1 MAQDGKVVINIDSNA
16 SKVARDFQN
25 LSNDT
30 AKYERILQNV
40 AGTSNATLP
49 IYDKIRS
56 KLKEQQS
63 AVNSAIT
70 SYQKLANAQKSG
82 IGFSQLN
89 SVTGSA
95 IERLR
100 NLALQGRQNSAE
112 FQKLAKSVKE
122 AYAQLNQAQN
132 AVNNAISDKPVQKV
146 TLLTSNFYKLK
157 KSISDFE
164 NTGDVF
170 SKIDER
176 LSKLQNGSNS
186 VQTGFKALSKT
197 NISINSETAQRK
209 LQVLRQETTRAITA
223 FEQLT
228 NASKSLTTFGNLS
241 SQTNLFT
248 ERLRTLAL
256 RGQANSVE
264 FKRMAEAVKNANKQ
278 LNSAENIVNKAIG
291 NTSGLSG
298 ALGTLGGSLGSLR
311 SLASG
316 AAAGFAAMKLK
327 DYGQYALQTSA
338 AFEQLAISFR
348 VMTGS
353 AQTGQELTDAIIKL
367 GAETPMTAQQLSKAA
382 QLLLSFGESAENII
396 PDLQLLGDIT
406 GGEVNRFNMLAL
418 AFAQVGANGKLMGQ
432 DLLQMV
438 NAGFNP
444 LQIMSQT
451 TGKSMGQLREEMSEG
466 RISFQ
471 MVAQAMRDAAS
482 EGGRYFGL
490 MEQQSQSLNGLLSTM
505 GDTWEQVAKNIG
517 DLFLPVAKSAVQG
530 LIRLGEAVLNLQ
542 NKMKAF
548 TAGLRHE
555 TADSNYKLAEGY
567 RKQAAEL
574 QQLAKVYE
582 QRGNSNW
589 AASYRKKAQ
598 QFLEVAE
605 RFQQKAQ
612 QIEKKAQKSVL
623 SQSGAN
629 TGFNAT
635 VLSSGDDKKGR
646 QKRQLTISEKLQ
658 KSYNEEYRR
667 LQDLAVQGVTSG
679 KVWDSQVA
687 KVNNLSNA
695 LERMKQVTDLS
706 VIPPFQA
713 LNTEIQKAQ
722 ERVNNLAA
730 SKIVNLTELK
740 QAKTELTTLQKKLY
754 DVQQAAST
762 SPYQQKQNQIS
773 YLQSQLQDM
782 AISGQ
787 AGSAGFNA
795 LKNQLK
801 QAQNEITKA
810 NAAVQNSVG
819 LTWSSISGTIS
830 SQLSYALTTPLQ
842 QGENAFERLGNVA
855 LNIIGQIAQAWLS
868 SKLMN
873 LFNGSGSGGGS
884 GILGTIGGAVGSFF
898 GPIGSAVGGIIG
910 NTVGKFF
917 NANGNAFSH
926 GRVLPFAQGGVV
938 SSPTMFPMSG
948 NRTGIMGEK
957 GAEAIMPLKR
967 AANGQLGV
975 QAQTAPATV
984 NIYNQSDSK
993 IETVQ
998 RPDGDTDIFI
1008 RRVNNALRNERTQA
1022 GFSTALQRNQS
1033 RGVQAS

>member
-1 MAQDGKVVINIDSNA
+1 MAQDGKVIINIDSNA
-16 SKVARDFQN
+16 AKTQQEFASLDAT
-25 LSNDT
+25 T
-30 AKYERILQNV
+30 AKYNQTLKNTQNT
-40 AGTSNATLP
+40 A
-49 IYDKIRS
+49 
-56 KLKEQQS
+56 
-63 AVNSAIT
+63 NS
-70 SYQKLANAQKSG
+70 
-82 IGFSQLN
+82 
-89 SVTGSA
+89 
-95 IERLR
+95 
-100 NLALQGRQNSAE
+100 
-112 FQKLAKSVKE
+112 
-122 AYAQLNQAQN
+122 
-132 AVNNAISDKPVQKV
+132 
-146 TLLTSNFYKLK
+146 
-157 KSISDFE
+157 
-164 NTGDVF
+164 
-170 SKIDER
+170 
-176 LSKLQNGSNS
+176 
-186 VQTGFKALSKT
+186 
-197 NISINSETAQRK
+197 
-209 LQVLRQETTRAITA
+209 
-223 FEQLT
+223 
-228 NASKSLTTFGNLS
+228 SKSSLGAYGNQL
-241 SQTNLFT
+241 
-248 ERLRTLAL
+248 
-256 RGQANSVE
+256 
-264 FKRMAEAVKNANKQ
+264 KANKT
-278 LNSAENIVNKAIG
+278 SA
-291 NTSGLSG
+291 SGLSG
-298 ALGTLGGSLGSLR
+298 ALGSLGGSLGSLKG
-311 SLASG
+311 LTV
-316 AAAGFAAMKLK
+316 AAAGGFAAMKLK
-327 DYGQYALQTSA
+327 DYGQYALSTSA

-353 AQTGQELTDAIIKL
+353 AQTGQELTDAIVEL
-367 GAETPMTAQQLSKAA
+367 GAKTPMTAQQLSKAA

-396 PDLQLLGDIT
+396 PDLKLLGDIT
-406 GGEVNRFNMLAL
+406 GGEVNRFNQLSL
-418 AFAQVGANGKLMGQ
+418 AFAQVGANGRLMGQ

-444 LQIMSQT
+444 LQIISQK

-471 MVAQAMRDAAS
+471 MVAQAMKDAAS

-517 DLFLPVAKSAVQG
+517 DLFLPIAKGAVKALINIGQSAQWVTG
-530 LIRLGEAVLNLQ
+530 
-542 NKMKAF
+542 
-548 TAGLRHE
+548 
-555 TADSNYKLAEGY
+555 KLKEMIESMDYGSINSQANIIAEM
-567 RKQAAEL
+567 RNRRSQ
-574 QQLAKVYE
+574 YE
-582 QRGNSNW
+582 QMLT
-589 AASYRKKAQ
+589 KAQ
-598 QFLEVAE
+598 STGNKSQVTFITNQIKQLDAAIE
-605 RFQQKAQ
+605 RTAPKL
-612 QIEKKAQKSVL
+612 KKLVDEQRQSTKSNID
-623 SQSGAN
+623 AR
-629 TGFNAT
+629 GFDAT
-635 VLSSGDDKKGR
+635 VSSSGDDKKGR
-646 QKRQLTISEKLQ
+646 EKRQLTISEQLQ

-730 SKIVNLTELK
+730 SKIVNLNELK

-762 SPYQQKQNQIS
+762 SPYQQKQNQVN
-773 YLQSQLQDM
+773 YLQGQLQDM

-787 AGSAGFNA
+787 TGSAGFNA

-855 LNIIGQIAQAWLS
+855 LNVIGQIAQAWLS
-868 SKLMN
+868 SKLTN
-873 LFNGSGSGGGS
+873 LFNGSSGGKG
-884 GILGTIGGAVGSFF
+884 LGTRFGNAAKGAATGSAGGIWGAIGGAISG
-898 GPIGSAVGGIIG
+898 
-910 NTVGKFF
+910 FF

-938 SSPTMFPMSG
+938 SSPTMFPMAG

-967 AANGQLGV
+967 APNGQLGV

-984 NIYNQSDSK
+984 NIYNQSDSR

-1008 RRVNNALRNERTQA
+1008 RKVNNALRNERTQA
-1022 GFSTALQRNQS
+1022 GFSSALQRNQS

>member
-1 MAQDGKVVINIDSNA
+1 MSNQDGRVIINIDSNA
-16 SKVARDFQN
+16 SKAQREFEALDVTTSKYNQTLKNTQN
-25 LSNDT
+25 T
-30 AKYERILQNV
+30 AN
-40 AGTSNATLP
+40 S
-49 IYDKIRS
+49 S
-56 KLKEQQS
+56 KS
-63 AVNSAIT
+63 
-70 SYQKLANAQKSG
+70 
-82 IGFSQLN
+82 
-89 SVTGSA
+89 
-95 IERLR
+95 
-100 NLALQGRQNSAE
+100 
-112 FQKLAKSVKE
+112 
-122 AYAQLNQAQN
+122 
-132 AVNNAISDKPVQKV
+132 
-146 TLLTSNFYKLK
+146 
-157 KSISDFE
+157 
-164 NTGDVF
+164 
-170 SKIDER
+170 
-176 LSKLQNGSNS
+176 
-186 VQTGFKALSKT
+186 ALSSYG
-197 NISINSETAQRK
+197 N
-209 LQVLRQETTRAITA
+209 
-223 FEQLT
+223 QL
-228 NASKSLTTFGNLS
+228 K
-241 SQTNLFT
+241 
-248 ERLRTLAL
+248 
-256 RGQANSVE
+256 
-264 FKRMAEAVKNANKQ
+264 ANKT
-278 LNSAENIVNKAIG
+278 SAGGFDN
-291 NTSGLSG
+291 
-298 ALGTLGGSLGSLR
+298 ALGSLGGSLGSLKG
-311 SLASG
+311 LTVA

-327 DYGQYALQTSA
+327 DYGQYALQTA
-338 AFEQLAISFR
+338 ASFEQLAISFR

-367 GAETPMTAQQLSKAA
+367 GAETPMTAQQLSKTA

-396 PDLQLLGDIT
+396 PDLKLLGDIT

-451 TGKSMGQLREEMSEG
+451 TGKSMGELRKEMEEG

-574 QQLAKVYE
+574 QQVAKDYE
-582 QRGNSNW
+582 QRGNANW

-598 QFLEVAE
+598 QFLDEAT
-605 RFQQKAQ
+605 RLQQKAQ
-612 QIEKKAQKSVL
+612 QIEKNTQKSVL
-623 SQSGAN
+623 SQSGTN

-635 VLSSGDDKKGR
+635 VLSPDNDKKGR

-658 KSYNEEYRR
+658 KSYNDEYRR
-667 LQDLAVQGVTSG
+667 LQDLATQGITSG

-687 KVNNLSNA
+687 KVNQLSSA
-695 LERMKQVTDLS
+695 LERVKQATDLS
-706 VIPPFQA
+706 VRPPFQA

-730 SKIVNLTELK
+730 SKIVNLAELK
-740 QAKTELTTLQKKLY
+740 QAKTDLTALEKKMF
-754 DVQQAAST
+754 DIKQAAET
-762 SPYQQKQNQIS
+762 SPYQQKQNELGRLRSQ
-773 YLQSQLQDM
+773 YLDLFIQGQGNSAA
-782 AISGQ
+782 AI
-787 AGSAGFNA
+787 NI
-795 LKNQLK
+795 KNTMK
-801 QAQNEITKA
+801 QVENEINRA
-810 NAAVQNSVG
+810 NTAVSNSVG
-819 LTWSSISGTIS
+819 LTWSNISGTIS

-868 SKLMN
+868 SSLMN
-873 LFNGSGSGGGS
+873 FFNGSSGGKG
-884 GILGTIGGAVGSFF
+884 LGTRFGNAAKGAAAGSAGGIWGAVGGAIS
-898 GPIGSAVGGIIG
+898 G
-910 NTVGKFF
+910 FF

-938 SSPTMFPMSG
+938 SSPTMFPMAG
-948 NRTGIMGEK
+948 NRTGVMGEK
-957 GAEAIMPLKR
+957 GAEAIMPLRR
-967 AANGQLGV
+967 APNGQLGV

-984 NIYNQSDSK
+984 NIYNQSDSR

-1008 RRVNNALRNERTQA
+1008 RRVNNALRNERTQT
-1022 GFSTALQRNQS
+1022 GFSSALQRNQS

>member
-1 MAQDGKVVINIDSNA
+1 MSNQDGRVIINIDSNA
-16 SKVARDFQN
+16 SKAQREFEALDVTTSKYNQTLKNTQN
-25 LSNDT
+25 T
-30 AKYERILQNV
+30 AN
-40 AGTSNATLP
+40 S
-49 IYDKIRS
+49 S
-56 KLKEQQS
+56 KS
-63 AVNSAIT
+63 
-70 SYQKLANAQKSG
+70 
-82 IGFSQLN
+82 
-89 SVTGSA
+89 
-95 IERLR
+95 
-100 NLALQGRQNSAE
+100 
-112 FQKLAKSVKE
+112 
-122 AYAQLNQAQN
+122 
-132 AVNNAISDKPVQKV
+132 
-146 TLLTSNFYKLK
+146 
-157 KSISDFE
+157 
-164 NTGDVF
+164 
-170 SKIDER
+170 
-176 LSKLQNGSNS
+176 
-186 VQTGFKALSKT
+186 ALSSYG
-197 NISINSETAQRK
+197 N
-209 LQVLRQETTRAITA
+209 
-223 FEQLT
+223 QL
-228 NASKSLTTFGNLS
+228 K
-241 SQTNLFT
+241 
-248 ERLRTLAL
+248 
-256 RGQANSVE
+256 
-264 FKRMAEAVKNANKQ
+264 ANKT
-278 LNSAENIVNKAIG
+278 SAGGFDN
-291 NTSGLSG
+291 
-298 ALGTLGGSLGSLR
+298 ALGSLGGSLGSLKG
-311 SLASG
+311 LTVA

-327 DYGQYALQTSA
+327 DYGQYALQTA
-338 AFEQLAISFR
+338 ASFEQLAISFR

-367 GAETPMTAQQLSKAA
+367 GAETPMTAQQLSKTA

-396 PDLQLLGDIT
+396 PDLKLLGDIT

-451 TGKSMGQLREEMSEG
+451 TGKSMGELRKEMEEG

-505 GDTWEQVAKNIG
+505 GDVWEQVAKNIG

-530 LIRLGEAVLNLQ
+530 LISLGEAVLNLQ

-555 TADSNYKLAEGY
+555 TADSNNALAEGL
-567 RKQAAEL
+567 RKQAAHL
-574 QQLAKVYE
+574 QEVAKDYE
-582 QRGNSNW
+582 QRGNANW

-598 QFLEVAE
+598 QFLDEAT
-605 RFQQKAQ
+605 RLQQKAQ
-612 QIEKKAQKSVL
+612 QIEKNTQKSVL

-646 QKRQLTISEKLQ
+646 KKRQLTISEKLQ

-695 LERMKQVTDLS
+695 LERMKQVTDLT
-706 VIPPFQA
+706 VVPPFQA

-730 SKIVNLTELK
+730 SKIVNLTDLR
-740 QAKTELTTLQKKLY
+740 QAKSELTSLQKRLY

-762 SPYQQKQNQIS
+762 SPYQQKQNQVN
-773 YLQSQLQDM
+773 YLQGQLQDM

-787 AGSAGFNA
+787 TGSVGFNA

-868 SKLMN
+868 SSLMN
-873 LFNGSGSGGGS
+873 FFNGSSGGKG
-884 GILGTIGGAVGSFF
+884 LGTRFGNAAKGAAAGSAGGIWGAVGGAIS
-898 GPIGSAVGGIIG
+898 G
-910 NTVGKFF
+910 FF

-938 SSPTMFPMSG
+938 SSPTMFPMAG

-967 AANGQLGV
+967 APNGQLGV

-984 NIYNQSDSK
+984 NIYNQSDSR

-998 RPDGDTDIFI
+998 RPDGETDIFI

-1022 GFSTALQRNQS
+1022 GFSSALQRNQS

>member
-1 MAQDGKVVINIDSNA
+1 MPSNNDGRVVINIDSNA

-25 LSNDT
+25 LTNDT
-30 AKYERILQNV
+30 SKYERILRNV

-63 AVNSAIT
+63 AANSAIV

-82 IGFSQLN
+82 IGFNQLN

-112 FQKLAKSVKE
+112 FQNLASVVRN
-122 AYAQLNQAQN
+122 ANSQIQN
-132 AVNNAISDKPVQKV
+132 ANNVVSQ
-146 TLLTSNFYKLK
+146 
-157 KSISDFE
+157 
-164 NTGDVF
+164 
-170 SKIDER
+170 
-176 LSKLQNGSNS
+176 
-186 VQTGFKALSKT
+186 
-197 NISINSETAQRK
+197 
-209 LQVLRQETTRAITA
+209 AITG
-223 FEQLT
+223 
-228 NASKSLTTFGNLS
+228 SKGFNNSL
-241 SQTNLFT
+241 
-248 ERLRTLAL
+248 
-256 RGQANSVE
+256 
-264 FKRMAEAVKNANKQ
+264 
-278 LNSAENIVNKAIG
+278 
-291 NTSGLSG
+291 GL
-298 ALGTLGGSLGSLR
+298 LGGSLGSLGG
-311 SLASG
+311 LAAG

-327 DYGQYALQTSA
+327 DYGQYALQTA
-338 AFEQLAISFR
+338 ASFEQLAISFR

-396 PDLQLLGDIT
+396 PDLKLLGDIT

-451 TGKSMGQLREEMSEG
+451 TGKSMGELRKEMEEG

-517 DLFLPVAKSAVQG
+517 DLFLPIAKGAVKALTNIGQSAQWVTGKLKEMSESMNFGSINSQAN
-530 LIRLGEAVLNLQ
+530 I
-542 NKMKAF
+542 
-548 TAGLRHE
+548 
-555 TADSNYKLAEGY
+555 LAEM
-567 RKQAAEL
+567 RNRRSQ
-574 QQLAKVYE
+574 YE
-582 QRGNSNW
+582 QMLT
-589 AASYRKKAQ
+589 KAQ
-598 QFLEVAE
+598 STGNKSQVTFITNQIKQLDAAIE
-605 RFQQKAQ
+605 RTAPKL
-612 QIEKKAQKSVL
+612 KKLVDEQR
-623 SQSGAN
+623 QSAKPN
-629 TGFNAT
+629 ISSRGFNAT

-646 QKRQLTISEKLQ
+646 QKRQLTISEQLQ

-695 LERMKQVTDLS
+695 LERMKQATDLS

-730 SKIVNLTELK
+730 SKIVNLTDLR
-740 QAKTELTTLQKKLY
+740 QAKSELTSLQKRLY
-754 DVQQAAST
+754 DVQQAATT
-762 SPYQQKQNQIS
+762 SPYQQKQNQVS

-787 AGSAGFNA
+787 TGSAGFNA

-801 QAQNEITKA
+801 QAQNEITRA
-810 NAAVQNSVG
+810 NTAVSNSVG
-819 LTWSSISGTIS
+819 LTWNNISSTIS
-830 SQLSYALTTPLQ
+830 TQLSSALTTPLQ
-842 QGENAFERLGNVA
+842 EGENAFERLGNVA
-855 LNIIGQIAQAWLS
+855 LNVIGQIAQAWLS
-868 SKLMN
+868 SKLTN
-873 LFNGSGSGGGS
+873 LFNGGGSGGGS
-884 GILGTIGGAVGSFF
+884 GILGTIGSAVGSFF
-898 GPIGSAVGGIIG
+898 GPIGSAVGSFFG
-910 NTVGKFF
+910 NTVGKLF
-917 NANGNAFSH
+917 NANGNAFAN

-938 SSPTMFPMSG
+938 SSPTMFPMAG

-967 AANGQLGV
+967 APNGQLGV

-984 NIYNQSDSK
+984 NIYNQSDSR

-998 RPDGDTDIFI
+998 RPDGETDVFI

-1022 GFSTALQRNQS
+1022 GFSSALQRNQS

>member
-1 MAQDGKVVINIDSNA
+1 MAQDGRVIINIDSNA

-25 LSNDT
+25 LTNDT
-30 AKYERILQNV
+30 SKYERILRNV

-49 IYDKIRS
+49 IYDKIRA
-56 KLKEQQS
+56 KLKEQQT
-63 AVNSAIT
+63 AANSAIT

-82 IGFSQLN
+82 IGFNQLN

-112 FQKLAKSVKE
+112 FQNLASVVRN
-122 AYAQLNQAQN
+122 ANSQIQN
-132 AVNNAISDKPVQKV
+132 ANNVVSQ
-146 TLLTSNFYKLK
+146 
-157 KSISDFE
+157 
-164 NTGDVF
+164 
-170 SKIDER
+170 
-176 LSKLQNGSNS
+176 
-186 VQTGFKALSKT
+186 
-197 NISINSETAQRK
+197 
-209 LQVLRQETTRAITA
+209 AITG
-223 FEQLT
+223 
-228 NASKSLTTFGNLS
+228 SKGFNNSL
-241 SQTNLFT
+241 
-248 ERLRTLAL
+248 
-256 RGQANSVE
+256 
-264 FKRMAEAVKNANKQ
+264 
-278 LNSAENIVNKAIG
+278 
-291 NTSGLSG
+291 GL
-298 ALGTLGGSLGSLR
+298 LGGSLGSLGG
-311 SLASG
+311 LAAG

-327 DYGQYALQTSA
+327 EYGQYALQTAGS
-338 AFEQLAISFR
+338 FEQLAISFR

-353 AQTGQELTDAIIKL
+353 AQTGQELTDAIIEL
-367 GAETPMTAQQLSKAA
+367 GAKTPMTAQQLSKAA

-396 PDLQLLGDIT
+396 PDLKLLGDIT
-406 GGEVNRFNMLAL
+406 GGEVNRFNQLAL

-451 TGKSMGQLREEMSEG
+451 TGKSMGELRKEMEEG

-530 LIRLGEAVLNLQ
+530 LISLGEAVLNLQ

-574 QQLAKVYE
+574 QQVAKEYE
-582 QRGNSNW
+582 QRGNANW

-598 QFLEVAE
+598 QFLDEAT
-605 RFQQKAQ
+605 RLQQKAQ

-623 SQSGAN
+623 SQSGTN

-706 VIPPFQA
+706 VVPPFQA

-730 SKIVNLTELK
+730 SKIVNLNELR
-740 QAKTELTTLQKKLY
+740 QAKSELTSLQKRLY
-754 DVQQAAST
+754 DVQQAATT
-762 SPYQQKQNQIS
+762 SPYQQKQNQVN
-773 YLQSQLQDM
+773 YLQGQLQDM

-787 AGSAGFNA
+787 TGSAGFNA

-819 LTWSSISGTIS
+819 LTWSSISNTIS

-855 LNIIGQIAQAWLS
+855 LNVIGQIAQAWLS
-868 SKLMN
+868 SKLTN

-938 SSPTMFPMSG
+938 SSPTMFPMAG

-975 QAQTAPATV
+975 QAQTSPATV
-984 NIYNQSDSK
+984 NIYNQSDSR

-998 RPDGDTDIFI
+998 RPDGETDVFI

-1022 GFSTALQRNQS
+1022 GFSSALQRNQS

>member
-1 MAQDGKVVINIDSNA
+1 MAQDGKVIINIDSNA
-16 SKVARDFQN
+16 AKTQQEFASLDAT
-25 LSNDT
+25 T
-30 AKYERILQNV
+30 AKYNQTLKNTQNT
-40 AGTSNATLP
+40 A
-49 IYDKIRS
+49 
-56 KLKEQQS
+56 
-63 AVNSAIT
+63 NS
-70 SYQKLANAQKSG
+70 
-82 IGFSQLN
+82 
-89 SVTGSA
+89 
-95 IERLR
+95 
-100 NLALQGRQNSAE
+100 
-112 FQKLAKSVKE
+112 
-122 AYAQLNQAQN
+122 
-132 AVNNAISDKPVQKV
+132 
-146 TLLTSNFYKLK
+146 
-157 KSISDFE
+157 
-164 NTGDVF
+164 
-170 SKIDER
+170 
-176 LSKLQNGSNS
+176 
-186 VQTGFKALSKT
+186 
-197 NISINSETAQRK
+197 
-209 LQVLRQETTRAITA
+209 
-223 FEQLT
+223 
-228 NASKSLTTFGNLS
+228 SKSSLGAYGNQL
-241 SQTNLFT
+241 
-248 ERLRTLAL
+248 
-256 RGQANSVE
+256 
-264 FKRMAEAVKNANKQ
+264 KANKT
-278 LNSAENIVNKAIG
+278 SA
-291 NTSGLSG
+291 SGLSG
-298 ALGTLGGSLGSLR
+298 ALGSLGGSLGSLKG
-311 SLASG
+311 LTVA

-327 DYGQYALQTSA
+327 DYGQYALQTA
-338 AFEQLAISFR
+338 ASFEQLAISFR
-348 VMTGS
+348 VITGS
-353 AQTGQELTDAIIKL
+353 AQTGQELTDAIIEL
-367 GAETPMTAQQLSKAA
+367 GAKTPMTAQQLSKAA

-396 PDLQLLGDIT
+396 PDLKLLGDIT

-451 TGKSMGQLREEMSEG
+451 TGKSMGELRKEMEEG

-517 DLFLPVAKSAVQG
+517 DLFLPIAKGAVQV
-530 LIRLGEAVLNLQ
+530 LISLGEAVLNLQ

-555 TADSNYKLAEGY
+555 TADSNNALAEGL
-567 RKQAAEL
+567 RKQAVHL
-574 QQLAKVYE
+574 QEVAKDYE
-582 QRGNSNW
+582 QRGNANW

-598 QFLEVAE
+598 QFLDEAT
-605 RFQQKAQ
+605 RLQQKAQ

-646 QKRQLTISEKLQ
+646 EKRQLTISEQLQ

-695 LERMKQVTDLS
+695 LERMKQATDLS

-740 QAKTELTTLQKKLY
+740 QAKSELTSLQKRLY

-762 SPYQQKQNQIS
+762 SPYQQKQNQVN
-773 YLQSQLQDM
+773 YLQGQLQDM

-787 AGSAGFNA
+787 AGSPGFNA

-855 LNIIGQIAQAWLS
+855 LNVIGQIAQAWLS
-868 SKLMN
+868 SKLTN
-873 LFNGSGSGGGS
+873 LFNGSSGGKG
-884 GILGTIGGAVGSFF
+884 LGTRFGNAAKGAAAGSAGGIWGAIGGA
-898 GPIGSAVGGIIG
+898 IGG
-910 NTVGKFF
+910 FF

-938 SSPTMFPMSG
+938 SSPTMFPMAG

-967 AANGQLGV
+967 APNGQLGV

-984 NIYNQSDSK
+984 NIYNQSDSR

-998 RPDGDTDIFI
+998 RPDGETDVFI

-1022 GFSTALQRNQS
+1022 GFSSALQRNQS